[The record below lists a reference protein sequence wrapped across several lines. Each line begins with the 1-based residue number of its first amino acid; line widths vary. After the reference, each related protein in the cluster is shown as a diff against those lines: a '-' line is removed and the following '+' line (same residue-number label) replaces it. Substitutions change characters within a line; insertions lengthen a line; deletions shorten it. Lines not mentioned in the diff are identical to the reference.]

1 MAFLVFEILIAAH
14 IATGAT
20 GAVAFWVPIL
30 GRKGGRAHAK
40 WGRVFAF
47 ALVATGLLAMA
58 MSALTLAA
66 PLQTHPHLVGR
77 FDAAFIRGI
86 FGWMMLAAGLLTVNL
101 AWYGW
106 LAIRNKRDHA
116 ANRTRLNVFLQ
127 IALIPVSLMCVWES
141 WMLANPLIIGIATVG
156 LATAA
161 TNLWFILARDP
172 GPTAWLK
179 EHVKALVGAGIS
191 VYTAF
196 LAFGSVRILPELALN
211 PFMWSLPLAV
221 GLALIIWHQ
230 RAIDRRFGGRPQ
242 LR

>member
-1 MAFLVFEILIAAH
+1 MAVLFFEILIAAH
-14 IATGAT
+14 ILTGAT

-30 GRKGGRAHAK
+30 GRKGGAAHAR

-47 ALVATGLLAMA
+47 ALFATGWLAMA
-58 MSALTLAA
+58 MSVSTLVA
-66 PLQTHPHLVGR
+66 PLETHPHLADR

-106 LAIRNKRDHA
+106 LAIRNKGHHA
-116 ANRTRLNVFLQ
+116 ANRTRLN
-127 IALIPVSLMCVWES
+127 IALQVALVPTSLVCVWES
-141 WMLANPLIIGIATVG
+141 WSLGNPLIGGIAAVG

-161 TNLWFILARDP
+161 TNLWFILSRDP
-172 GPTAWLK
+172 GPVAWLK

-196 LAFGSVRILPELALN
+196 MAFGSVRIMPELALN
-211 PFMWSLPLAV
+211 PYMWAAPLAV
-221 GLALIIWHQ
+221 GLALIIWH
-230 RAIDRRFGGRPQ
+230 RFAIDRRFGGRQPD
-242 LR
+242 R